1 MLYTLKVVTPF
12 TDTYDET
19 KHYTKNEEII
29 VTEERALE
37 LFSSDYHLV
46 KFISRNSK
54 PISKTVDNKTDNKK
68 KK

>member
-29 VTEERALE
+29 VSEERALE

-46 KFISRNSK
+46 KFISRTSK